1 MSTNGTL
8 SLALPSGRNR
18 GYVEVGAGSLINGA
32 IGVMVAY
39 GHMPTGMLL
48 TLRMAVAA
56 VILAVPFVLFRHW
69 HEVWQ
74 PGVPLRLLSLGLVVA
89 VNLILYFVSI
99 RYAGVAVAIFLSY
112 MAPLYLA
119 VLAPLFLKERT
130 ERVVWIAL
138 GISVV
143 GMLAIVLPGAFAGG
157 ANFSVL
163 GVTAGIGAGFGYT
176 GCLLLRKKLRPRVTS
191 ATIVLSESTCTALAV
206 LPLGLWEINTGH
218 YVFTGTDMLMA
229 VLLGTLTT
237 ALSFTLFVHGMR
249 YIKVQH
255 SSIIGYLEPVSAPLY
270 ALLFLGQRPSPWTVL
285 GGALIIVAGVFLVV
299 FGKAEE
305 ELYG

>member
-191 ATIVLSESTCTALAV
+191 AIKRG
-206 LPLGLWEINTGH
+206 LGQSAARSRQTSGPSVGVKSKISVWPSGQT
-218 YVFTGTDMLMA
+218 
-229 VLLGTLTT
+229 TLTMCGR
-237 ALSFTLFVHGMR
+237 AV
-249 YIKVQH
+249 VQAIWH
-255 SSIIGYLEPVSAPLY
+255 KPPPRPAMKQLVSYWLQPSAPR
-270 ALLFLGQRPSPWTVL
+270 GP
-285 GGALIIVAGVFLVV
+285 LV
-299 FGKAEE
+299 
-305 ELYG
+305 

>member
-1 MSTNGTL
+1 MTNGTL
-8 SLALPSGRNR
+8 ALALPSGRSR
-18 GYVEVGAGSLINGA
+18 GYAEVGAAALVNGA
-32 IGVMVAY
+32 IGVMVSY
-39 GHMPTGMLL
+39 SHMPTGMLL
-48 TLRMAVAA
+48 TLRMVVATA
-56 VILAVPFVLFRHW
+56 ILAVPFLLFRRW
-69 HEVWQ
+69 REVWQ
-74 PGVPLRLLSLGLVVA
+74 HGVPLRLLALGLVVA

-99 RYAGVAVAIFLSY
+99 RYAGVAIAIFLSY

-119 VLAPLFLKERT
+119 VIAPIFLKERT
-130 ERVVWIAL
+130 EHIVWVAL

-157 ANFSVL
+157 TRFSVL
-163 GVTAGIGAGFGYT
+163 GVTAGVGAGFGYA
-176 GCLLLRKKLRPRVTS
+176 GCLLMRKKLRPKVTS

-206 LPLGLWEINTGH
+206 LPLGLWQISSEH
-218 YVFTGTDMLMA
+218 YVFSGTDVLMA
-229 VLLGTLTT
+229 VLLGSLTT

-270 ALLFLGQRPSPWTVL
+270 ALLFLGQRPSPWTLL
-285 GGALIIVAGVFLVV
+285 GGALIIAAGVLLVV